1 MSERWQYKVQEIK
14 PSFLGSIKPAD
25 IEEQLQALGMQ
36 GWELVNAVHAT
47 PMGPTLLFLKR
58 RA

>member
-14 PSFLGSIKPAD
+14 PGFLGGIKP
-25 IEEQLQALGMQ
+25 EELEERLQALGLQ

-47 PMGPTLLFLKR
+47 PVGPTVLFLKR
-58 RA
+58 RL